1 MTLPHIP
8 ALAVRATVSALALA
22 AASAAWPDSPTWAQA
37 LSVRA
42 TSTACGSKHFIVL
55 KASAAK
61 VPIPATEPGCVT
73 REEVYSKVFV
83 AKVFF
88 NAERRGPLAES
99 NVDAGLLRCKN
110 DEAVLLL
117 GKASDIERAFKQNPA
132 PKGCSVSTSRYEYVS
147 SVGDIRFGNLP
158 DRGTMTVAESLAM
171 HAKER
176 QRIIAECNAS
186 PACQAEVQRRS
197 AGGKTRYSCPPGY
210 YLNGMNDNP
219 YATCVPDR

>member
-1 MTLPHIP
+1 MTLRHLPT
-8 ALAVRATVSALALA
+8 LAVRATACAATLAV
-22 AASAAWPDSPTWAQA
+22 ASAAWADSPTWAQA

-42 TSTACGSKHFIVL
+42 TSTECGSQRFIVL

-61 VPIPATEPGCVT
+61 VPIPATEPGCTT

-83 AKVFF
+83 AKAFF
-88 NAERRGPLAES
+88 KAERRGPLAES
-99 NVDAGLLRCKN
+99 NVDGGIVFCKK
-110 DEAVLLL
+110 DDVALLL

-132 PKGCSVSTSRYEYVS
+132 PKGCTFSTRKYQYVA
-147 SVGDIRFGNLP
+147 SVGDIRFSNLP

-186 PACQAEVQRRS
+186 PACQAEVQRRRG
-197 AGGKTRYSCPPGY
+197 ANGKTLYTCPPGY
-210 YLNGMNDNP
+210 YLNGMIDNP
-219 YATCVPDR
+219 YATCVPN